1 MGILYRDLNDLI
13 LKNGDFVRNSDINR
27 ILKKL
32 IQNDNSILPN
42 FNNIPGIWTCK
53 WFNNAT
59 NEGYKPGDGVWIN
72 TEDENQF
79 LINHQDEIINYINGN
94 RKLKLDFYKY
104 QSQSTATN
112 LDFLKKVINGYVFSD
127 GQRLQPL
134 YYLGDITKP
143 VQLRV
148 CTKPD
153 DNLQYTKTLPTD
165 NEHWCD
171 FFVKSDKNQ
180 ELLDQEKEQILNNS
194 IYDHIN
200 RYHINYP
207 FEKISSDY
215 LTKDLSNIDKNA
227 FQIATINMKKP
238 LNIQGFDYIKLF
250 ISKTLD
256 NGTNRWFRLWNSG
269 YLEHGGT
276 INVKE
281 TSEFEELIYEN
292 KCCKTKLNWTYE
304 NGKDSKEIE
313 APSFTYDLLNGNAFY
328 QDEDCVFGP
337 DIKYVK
343 DNNISEK
350 NRYIVQITPQSIT
363 SENPFSKKVYSEI
376 NSINNNNFSFR
387 ISDQTD
393 VYSYYCCGFTIGNI
407 FKNFYE
413 FGSQS

>member
-79 LINHQDEIINYINGN
+79 VVKFQDEIINYINGN
-94 RKLKLDFYKY
+94 RKLKMDFYKN
-104 QSQSTATN
+104 QSQSTSTN

-180 ELLDQEKEQILNNS
+180 ELLDEEKERILNNS
-194 IYDHIN
+194 IQDHIN

-215 LTKDLSNIDKNA
+215 LTMDLSNIDKNA
-227 FQIATINMKKP
+227 FQVATINMKKP

-276 INVKE
+276 INIKHM
-281 TSEFEELIYEN
+281 SRFEEFIYDN
-292 KCCKTKLNWTYE
+292 NCCKIKLNWTYK
-304 NGKDSKEIE
+304 NGKDSKDIE
-313 APSFTYDLLNGNAFY
+313 APSVTYDLINGNTFY
-328 QDEDCVFGP
+328 QDEDCIFSP
-337 DIKYVK
+337 DINYIK

-350 NRYIVQITPQSIT
+350 NRYIVQITPQSNTIT
-363 SENPFSKKVYSEI
+363 NPFSRKVYSEI
-376 NSINNNNFSFR
+376 NSINNSNFSFR
-387 ISDQTD
+387 ISDQID

-407 FKNFYE
+407 YKNLYE
-413 FGSQS
+413 FGS

>member
-13 LKNGDFVRNSDINR
+13 LKNGDFVRNADINK

-79 LINHQDEIINYINGN
+79 LVKYQDEIINYINGN

-104 QSQSTATN
+104 QTQSTATN

-180 ELLDQEKEQILNNS
+180 ELLDREKERILNNS
-194 IYDHIN
+194 LQDHIN

-227 FQIATINMKKP
+227 FQVATINMKKP

-276 INVKE
+276 INIKNL
-281 TSEFEELIYEN
+281 SEFEEFIYDN
-292 KCCKTKLNWTYE
+292 KCCKIKLNWTYK

-313 APSFTYDLLNGNAFY
+313 APTFTYDLINGNTFY
-328 QDEDCVFGP
+328 QDEDCIFGP
-337 DIKYVK
+337 DIKYNK

-350 NRYIVQITPQSIT
+350 NRYIVQLTPQNDAII
-363 SENPFSKKVYSEI
+363 NPFSKKVYSEI

-387 ISDQTD
+387 ISEQID

-407 FKNFYE
+407 HKNLYE
-413 FGSQS
+413 F